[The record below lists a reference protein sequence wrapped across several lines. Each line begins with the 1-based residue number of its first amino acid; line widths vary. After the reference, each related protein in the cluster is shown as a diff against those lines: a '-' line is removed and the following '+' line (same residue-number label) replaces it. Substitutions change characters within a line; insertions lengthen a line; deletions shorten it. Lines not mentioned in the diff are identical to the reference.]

1 MKDGCPFPEQQLFIC
16 LVGICKAIQN
26 KIVMLHYF
34 TILQEKE
41 KPDLSNRQAFLLYL
55 SALHY
60 VSPQEIHPYS

>member
-1 MKDGCPFPEQQLFIC
+1 MKDVWPFPEQQLFIC
-16 LVGICKAIQN
+16 LVGICKVIQN

-34 TILQEKE
+34 SYKAGE
-41 KPDLSNRQAFLLYL
+41 KPDLPNRQAFLLYL